1 MIRSA
6 KFALLVVSAS
16 VLASVPAAAQSASK
30 ERKPADPNEVVCEK
44 QTVVG
49 SRLATKR
56 ICQTRAQWAEQRRL
70 DRQDLDKAQQ
80 SRSLRAD

>member
-1 MIRSA
+1 MRKA
-6 KFALLVVSAS
+6 VFVAL
-16 VLASVPAAAQSASK
+16 AAAVASTAASAAPADK
-30 ERKPADPNEVVCEK
+30 RKPADPNEVVCEK

-56 ICQTRAQWAEQRRL
+56 ICMTRAQWAEQRRL

>member
-6 KFALLVVSAS
+6 KFALLVVSTS
-16 VLASVPAAAQSASK
+16 LLASVPATAQSAAK